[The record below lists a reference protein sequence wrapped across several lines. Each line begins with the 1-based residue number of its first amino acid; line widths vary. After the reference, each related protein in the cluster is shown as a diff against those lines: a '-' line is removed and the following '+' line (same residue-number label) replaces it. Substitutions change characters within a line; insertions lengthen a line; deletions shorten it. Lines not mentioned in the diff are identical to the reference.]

1 MNKLKRIKKLDMNKY
16 IYTIILTCLF
26 ILNAII
32 FIINAIADKKQKEYF
47 VNEYKKVQASNT
59 ELIQENKELKQ
70 QNLNLIEENISI
82 GKELEK
88 LKGE

>member
-1 MNKLKRIKKLDMNKY
+1 MKKY

-32 FIINAIADKKQKEYF
+32 FILNAIADEKQNNYL

-59 ELIQENKELKQ
+59 ELVKENKDLKEM
-70 QNLNLIEENISI
+70 NLHLTEENISI

-88 LKGE
+88 LKGAM